1 MKKFPFSSW
10 YRLRKP
16 GEIARVFEAG
26 SRTNDA
32 RITLQAMPREAP
44 GPSRCAVAV
53 GRRHGQAVVRNRLKR
68 ICREA
73 FRLTRP
79 VLPEPWD
86 YVIIPRRGRT
96 LTVEGVGESLR
107 VLAGRLAGQKNDS
120 QGSES

>member
-1 MKKFPFSSW
+1 MKKFPFSSR
-10 YRLRKP
+10 YRLRRS

-26 SRTNDA
+26 RRTNDA
-32 RITLQAMPREAP
+32 RITLQGMPREAP

-53 GRRHGQAVVRNRLKR
+53 GRRHGPAVVRNRLKR

-79 VLPEPWD
+79 HLPEPWD

-96 LTVEGVGESLR
+96 LTVAGVGQSLR
-107 VLAGRLAGQKNDS
+107 ALAGRLAS
-120 QGSES
+120 QVDDAGESG